1 MLRVVLVFSVLLAGF
16 LGFVAQP
23 ILAKFTLPILGGGGG
38 VWTLVSIAFQGG
50 LLLGYCYAL
59 FLLRL
64 ARTTQLIIHSFLGIV
79 SFVVVCFFTGVFSS
93 EIAPWAIFS
102 GVGLAYFFLSST
114 TPLVQGW
121 VGGRMTVLEMGPV
134 YRLFSYSNIAAIG
147 GLFSYP
153 FLIEPEIGWST
164 QIKFWSLFYFL
175 YLGTIL
181 FIAYR
186 ISNQR
191 EETNQ
196 SRQGSSKIFYW
207 LILPGISTSY
217 LLSISFAFSQNIP
230 PSPLIWTV
238 PLSLYLLSY
247 AIAFAGWVGPI
258 TKTVLFFLLALG
270 VSGLFMGGIA
280 TGELTWSKFPFHCAV
295 FFAGCLLLHG
305 MLFDSRPNGD
315 GLPKFYAA
323 MAGGGFLGGV
333 FSLLLIP
340 QLFSAGDEIWLF
352 HLISGILPVTGL
364 VALFFRHLKNWGE
377 LVSGV
382 SFASLVFLIFVA
394 EKDDGGGG
402 MNKRVR
408 NFHGA
413 FQVKDS
419 IGWTI
424 QRDLIH
430 GGTAH
435 GSQSMVVGEG
445 GMTTTYYTRN
455 SGIGAAAEWVR
466 QKAAS
471 NAMLCVG
478 VGTGTVASWA
488 GMGDKMHFVDID
500 RDMIDIARQDFSYIQ
515 DAVTRG
521 AEVLFTHGDGRGAL
535 GAVPDQS
542 VDFFILDAFNGG
554 GIPTHLLTAEAFLEY
569 TRVLKPDGVVVVH
582 VSSRELRLSGVA
594 TGGLASVGLVSAV
607 LKSDGGPIGSPSIWV
622 VGARNSN
629 EIREIA
635 NLHRGEVS
643 DSRDDVLWSDDF
655 SSIYKLFK

>member
-1 MLRVVLVFSVLLAGF
+1 MVRGVLVFSVLLAGF

-23 ILAKFTLPILGGGGG
+23 ILAKFTLPIFGGGGG

-64 ARTTQLIIHSFLGIV
+64 ARTTQLIIHSFFGVV
-79 SFVVVCFFTGVFSS
+79 SFVLIYFFTGVFSN
-93 EIAPWAIFS
+93 EIQRWAVFT
-102 GVGLAYFFLSST
+102 GVGMAYFFLSST

-121 VGGRMTVLEMGPV
+121 VSGRMTVLEMGPV

-147 GLFSYP
+147 GLFAYP
-153 FLIEPEIGWST
+153 FLIEPEIGWLT
-164 QIKFWSLFYFL
+164 QIKFWGLFYFV

-191 EETNQ
+191 GVVDR
-196 SRQGSSKIFYW
+196 SRQGLGKIFYW
-207 LILPGISTSY
+207 LILPAISTSY

-247 AIAFAGWVGPI
+247 AIAFAGWIGSI
-258 TKTVLFFLLALG
+258 TKTVLFSLLALG
-270 VSGLFMGGIA
+270 VSVLFLGGTA
-280 TGELTWSKFPFHCAV
+280 TGELTWRMFPAHCSV

-305 MLFDSRPNGD
+305 MLFDSRPSGD
-315 GLPKFYAA
+315 ELPKFYAA
-323 MAGGGFLGGV
+323 MAGGGFLGGIL
-333 FSLLLIP
+333 SLLLIP
-340 QLFSAGDEIWLF
+340 RLFPGGDEIWLF
-352 HLISGILPVTGL
+352 HLISGILPATGL
-364 VALFFRHLKNWGE
+364 LALFFIHLRNWGE

-382 SFASLVFLIFVA
+382 GVAVLVFLIFVA
-394 EKDDGGGG
+394 EKGGGGDG

-455 SGIGAAAEWVR
+455 SGIGAVAERVR
-466 QKAAS
+466 QKSSS

-478 VGTGTVASWA
+478 VGTGTVSSWA
-488 GMGDKMHFVDID
+488 GRGDKMHFIDID
-500 RDMIDIARQDFSYIQ
+500 SDMIAVARKDFSYIQ

-521 AEVLFTHGDGRGAL
+521 AEVLLTHGDGRVAL
-535 GAVPDQS
+535 GEVPDQS

-569 TRVLKPDGVVVVH
+569 TRVLKPDGIVVVH

-594 TGGLASVGLVSAV
+594 TGGLTSVGFASAV
-607 LKSDGGPIGSPSIWV
+607 LESDGGPIGSPSIWV

-635 NLHRGEVS
+635 SLHRGVVS
-643 DSRDDVLWSDDF
+643 DSRDGVLWSDDF
-655 SSIYKLFK
+655 SSIYGLFK